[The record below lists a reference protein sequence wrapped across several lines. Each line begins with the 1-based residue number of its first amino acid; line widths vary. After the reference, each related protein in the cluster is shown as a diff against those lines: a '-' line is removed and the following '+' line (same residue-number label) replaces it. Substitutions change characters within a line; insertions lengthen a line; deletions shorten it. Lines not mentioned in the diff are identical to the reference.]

1 MSLPP
6 FPRRP
11 AHTPNPILTEPPG
24 PWPVDTTLSRRVAD
38 ARRRLERT
46 RKALARRAPSERRPR
61 SERSCAS
68 QDQDQAGP
76 AARAAKLGPAS
87 SRPDP
92 ASQPLPR
99 SPTR

>member
-11 AHTPNPILTEPPG
+11 AHTPNPILTEPPR

-46 RKALARRAPSERRPR
+46 RKALARRAPAERRPR

-68 QDQDQAGP
+68 QDRTRPGP
-76 AARAAKLGPAS
+76 PHAPPS
-87 SRPDP
+87 
-92 ASQPLPR
+92 
-99 SPTR
+99 

>member
-46 RKALARRAPSERRPR
+46 RKAFARRAPSERRPR